1 MHTLDQ
7 QAGNRK
13 MPYWLNVLL
22 AIDQL
27 GNAIAAGN
35 PDNTI
40 SARVGYF
47 ASADHPSRIKAYW
60 KTLERIIDFT
70 FHPIQGAG
78 HCRNA
83 WLAEAD
89 ETDTQG
95 TYIARIILGIF
106 VALGCAAISVFIRLA
121 VLISPRLHY
130 KSGILDYAA
139 WRQSRQ
145 FDARRRISRM
155 EP

>member
-1 MHTLDQ
+1 MHTLDNQ
-7 QAGNRK
+7 SGNNK
-13 MPYWLNVLL
+13 MAYWLNILL

-27 GNAIAAGN
+27 GNAIADGN

-47 ASADHPSRIKAYW
+47 ASNEHESKIKPYW
-60 KTLERIIDFT
+60 KALERIIDFT
-70 FHPIQGAG
+70 FEPIQGPG
-78 HCRNA
+78 HCHNA

-95 TYIARIILGIF
+95 TYIARIILGVF
-106 VALGCAAISVFIRLA
+106 VAAGCVVISVFIRLA

-130 KSGILDYAA
+130 KSGVLNYAA

-145 FDARRRISRM
+145 LSVRRRIARV